1 MRNVCIPLLFAAVLL
16 SAQPDHKVTKADV
29 DKWMTELSNWGR
41 WGKDDQLG
49 TLNLI
54 TPAKRR
60 EAVALVKEGYSISMA
75 HNVLTEKAADN
86 ENPFVHTMLPTGGG
100 FHMDNFSISF
110 HGMGQTHF
118 DALCHASYQ
127 GNMFNGVSVDTITAQ
142 GCPQDSVLP
151 VKTGILTRG
160 VIIDIARLKGV
171 DYLEPGTPIFPEDLA
186 AWEKQTGVKVSAGD
200 AVFVR
205 SGRWAMRAAKGPGV
219 AFAGLHASCARWLH
233 DRGVAV
239 LGGDADPEV
248 IPSQV
253 EGVGAP
259 MHLMALVAMG
269 LPLFDECDLEDLG
282 REAAKRK
289 RWVFLFTAAPLAVPG
304 GTGSPINPI
313 ATY

>member
-1 MRNVCIPLLFAAVLL
+1 MRKAALALFFAAIFLP
-16 SAQPDHKVTKADV
+16 AQSDHKLTKSDI
-29 DKWMTELSNWGR
+29 DRWMTELSNWGR

-60 EAVALVKEGYSISMA
+60 EAAKLVKEGYSISMA
-75 HNVLTEKAADN
+75 HNVLTEKAPDN
-86 ENPFVHTMLPTGGG
+86 EGPFVHTMLPRAGG
-100 FHMDNFSISF
+100 FQTDNFNVSF
-110 HGMGQTHF
+110 HGMGQTHL

-127 GNMFNGVSVDTITAQ
+127 GKTYNGVSVDQITAE
-142 GCPQDSVLP
+142 GCAKDSVLP
-151 VKTGILTRG
+151 IKGGIFTRG
-160 VIIDIARLKGV
+160 VIIDIPRLKGV
-171 DYLEPGTPIFPEDLA
+171 DYLDPGAPIYPEDLT
-186 AWEKQTGVKVSAGD
+186 AWEKQTGVKISSGD

-219 AFAGLHASCARWLH
+219 AFAGLHASCAKWLH
-233 DRGVAV
+233 DRNVAV

-248 IPSQV
+248 IPSGI
-253 EGVGAP
+253 EGIGAP

-269 LPLFDECDLEDLG
+269 MPLFDELDLEDLG
-282 REAAKRK
+282 REAAQRK

-304 GTGSPINPI
+304 GTGAPINPI

>member
-1 MRNVCIPLLFAAVLL
+1 MGRAVIFLIFGVAL
-16 SAQPDHKVTKADV
+16 STAESDHKVTKADV
-29 DKWMTELSNWGR
+29 DRWMMEFSNWGR

-54 TPAKRR
+54 TAAKRR
-60 EAVALVKEGYSISMA
+60 QAVALVKEGYSISMA
-75 HNVLTEKAADN
+75 HNVLKEKAVDN
-86 ENPFVHTMLPTGGG
+86 EGPFVYTMLPVTGG
-100 FHMDNFSISF
+100 FHMDNYSVSF
-110 HGMGQTHF
+110 HGMGQTHL
-118 DALCHASYQ
+118 DALCHGSYH
-127 GNMFNGVSVDTITAQ
+127 GKLYNGFPADRIAAE
-142 GCPQDSVLP
+142 GCPEDSVLP
-151 VKTGILTRG
+151 IKTGILTSG

-171 DYLEPGTPIFPEDLA
+171 DYLQPGEPIYPEDLA
-186 AWEKQTGVKVSAGD
+186 AWEKQTGVKVASGD

-253 EGVGAP
+253 EGMGAP
-259 MHLMALVAMG
+259 IHLMALVAMG